1 MTITAKTQV
10 LAIFG
15 DPVAQ
20 SLSPV
25 MHNAWFA
32 DHGIDAVYVAV
43 RVPGEPDAVFR
54 MMKRAQLKG
63 ANITVPH
70 KEAAAALADRTES
83 RVANVWRWESDG
95 SVSAFN
101 TDGKGFIAS
110 LDEAAPGWRAPRVLI
125 LGAGGGAAGIAQ
137 ALAAHDA
144 SAEIV
149 IANRTLQRAQE
160 LAALLPKARAAA
172 WDNLAAEFAEA
183 DLIVQTTTLG
193 MNGQGEWEW
202 PVARCK
208 AGAIVADIVYK
219 PLETGLLRAAKA
231 RGLVAVDGLGM
242 LIHQGALAFEL
253 WFGVKPDT
261 KAARRRLM
269 EALSEKESGER
280 A

>member
-1 MTITAKTQV
+1 MSISAKSEV

-43 RVPGEPDAVFR
+43 PVTGDAPAFFR
-54 MMKRAQLKG
+54 GLKGAKLRG

-70 KEAAAALADRTES
+70 KEAAAAGADRSES

-101 TDGKGFIAS
+101 TDGKGFVAS
-110 LDEAAPGWRAPRVLI
+110 LDEVAPGWRAPRVLI

-137 ALAAHDA
+137 ALAAHDTN
-144 SAEIV
+144 AEIV
-149 IANRTLQRAQE
+149 IANRTLQRAE
-160 LAALLPKARAAA
+160 ALAALLPKARAAA
-172 WDNLAAEFAEA
+172 WDDLAAEFSEA

-193 MNGQGEWEW
+193 MNGQGDIDW
-202 PVARCK
+202 PVARCR
-208 AGAIVADIVYK
+208 AGAVVADIVYK

-231 RGLVAVDGLGM
+231 HGLVAVDGLGM
-242 LIHQGALAFEL
+242 LVHQGALAFEL

-269 EALSEKESGER
+269 QALGER

>member
-43 RVPGEPDAVFR
+43 RVPGDPDAVFR
-54 MMKRAQLKG
+54 MMKRAGLRG

-70 KEAAAALADRTES
+70 KEAAAALADRTEG

-101 TDGKGFIAS
+101 TDGKGFIAA
-110 LDEAAPGWRAPRVLI
+110 LDEAAPVWRAPRVLI
-125 LGAGGGAAGIAQ
+125 LGAGGAAAGIAQ

-149 IANRTLQRAQE
+149 IANRTLQRAQD

-172 WDNLAAEFAEA
+172 WDDLAAQFAEA

-193 MNGQGEWEW
+193 MNGQGDPDW

-208 AGAIVADIVYK
+208 AGAVVADIVYK
-219 PLETGLLRAAKA
+219 PLETGLLRAARA

-261 KAARRRLM
+261 KAARQRLM
-269 EALSEKESGER
+269 AALGER

>member
-1 MTITAKTQV
+1 VTISARTEV

-20 SLSPV
+20 SLSPA

-43 RVPGEPDAVFR
+43 PVPGEAAAFFR
-54 MMKRAQLKG
+54 GLRSASLRG

-70 KEAAAALADRTES
+70 KEAAAALADRAES
-83 RVANVWRWESDG
+83 RVANVWRWERDG

-110 LDEAAPGWRAPRVLI
+110 LDEATPGWGARSILI
-125 LGAGGGAAGIAQ
+125 VGAGGGAAGIAQ
-137 ALAAHDA
+137 ALAAHDPTTQ
-144 SAEIV
+144 IV
-149 IANRTLQRAQE
+149 IANRTLRRAE
-160 LAALLPKARAAA
+160 NLASLLPKARAAA
-172 WDNLAAEFAEA
+172 WDNLAEEFAQA

-193 MNGQGEWEW
+193 MSGQSDCEW

-208 AGAIVADIVYK
+208 TGAVVADIVYK
-219 PLETGLLRAAKA
+219 PLETRLLRDARA

-253 WFGVKPDT
+253 WFGIKPDT

-269 EALSEKESGER
+269 EALSENQAGEG

>member
-1 MTITAKTQV
+1 VRLSAKTEV

-43 RVPGEPDAVFR
+43 PVTGDAAAFFHG
-54 MMKRAQLKG
+54 LKGAKLRG

-70 KEAAAALADRTES
+70 KEAAAAGADRSES
-83 RVANVWRWESDG
+83 RVANVWRWEADG

-125 LGAGGGAAGIAQ
+125 LGAGGGAAGITQ
-137 ALAAHDA
+137 ALAAHDPR
-144 SAEIV
+144 AEIV
-149 IANRTLQRAQE
+149 IANRTLQRAQD
-160 LAALLPKARAAA
+160 LAALLPNARAAA
-172 WDNLAAEFAEA
+172 WDNLAAEFSEA

-193 MNGQGEWEW
+193 MNGQNGSSGDIDW

-208 AGAIVADIVYK
+208 VGAVVADIVYK

-231 RGLVAVDGLGM
+231 HGLVAVDGLGM

-253 WFGVKPDT
+253 WFGIKPDT
-261 KAARRRLM
+261 NAARRRLM
-269 EALSEKESGER
+269 QTLGER